1 MNIGMATNKETG
13 EPSFMDWLHM
23 LFRLFVVI
31 GIPLTIAFFGY
42 AIKLGTFATEQFIEL
57 QADVAEIRTGLLVG
71 IEPRVSRLESELT
84 AIKGGLAERTQNRF
98 TDADAKK
105 LEAQI
110 EKDDRIA
117 QAAIQRELDR
127 IYEVINELKQKRG
140 AQ

>member
-1 MNIGMATNKETG
+1 M
-13 EPSFMDWLHM
+13 
-23 LFRLFVVI
+23 V
-31 GIPLTIAFFGY
+31 
-42 AIKLGTFATEQFIEL
+42 
-57 QADVAEIRTGLLVG
+57 
-71 IEPRVSRLESELT
+71 
-84 AIKGGLAERTQNRF
+84 ERTQNRF